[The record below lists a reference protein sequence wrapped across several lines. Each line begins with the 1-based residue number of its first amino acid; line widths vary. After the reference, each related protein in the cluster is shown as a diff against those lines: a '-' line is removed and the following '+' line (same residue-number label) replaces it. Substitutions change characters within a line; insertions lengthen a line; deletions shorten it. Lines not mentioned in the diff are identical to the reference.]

1 MLQTN
6 DYSLFQFAD
15 YNRKIN
21 KNKVLKIANDIKING
36 QINPVIIDKENVIID
51 GQHRVKACISLD
63 IPILYDYTEKKA
75 TPNLV
80 KSINQSQSNWLFNDF
95 YEVEI
100 YKQNVN
106 YIIYKE
112 FREKYE
118 LKHDIA
124 LRLLNI
130 GSYNKKTGAD
140 FKDGKFEVKTFEKA
154 ELIITYIKQM
164 QSYTKYAKSREFISA
179 VIILANDK
187 QFNLNMLVDK
197 VRQYNDRLRDCTS
210 TESYLKNIVLDVY
223 NYKNRKS
230 YILNIK

>member
-1 MLQTN
+1 M
-6 DYSLFQFAD
+6 
-15 YNRKIN
+15 
-21 KNKVLKIANDIKING
+21 
-36 QINPVIIDKENVIID
+36 
-51 GQHRVKACISLD
+51 
-63 IPILYDYTEKKA
+63 
-75 TPNLV
+75 
-80 KSINQSQSNWLFNDF
+80 
-95 YEVEI
+95 
-100 YKQNVN
+100 
-106 YIIYKE
+106 

-130 GSYNKKTGAD
+130 GTYNKKTGAD

-179 VIILANDK
+179 IIILANDK
-187 QFNLNMLVDK
+187 EFNLNMLVDK